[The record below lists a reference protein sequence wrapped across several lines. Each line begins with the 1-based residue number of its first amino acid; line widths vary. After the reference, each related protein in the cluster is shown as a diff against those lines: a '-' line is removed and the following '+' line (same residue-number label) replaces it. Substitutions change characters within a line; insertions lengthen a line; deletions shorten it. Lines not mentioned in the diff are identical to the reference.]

1 MLGAEMRRR
10 SIEHEAEMLGHKKR
24 ASDLEAELKRLRVEM
39 ARKDGELR
47 RHERALEAH
56 ENAALFGG
64 DAGGGGLAA
73 GEQKGLVKSLKAQ
86 VKELQAEPSP

>member
-1 MLGAEMRRR
+1 M
-10 SIEHEAEMLGHKKR
+10 S
-24 ASDLEAELKRLRVEM
+24 
-39 ARKDGELR
+39 
-47 RHERALEAH
+47 AH
-56 ENAALFGG
+56 TNTGGG

>member
-1 MLGAEMRRR
+1 
-10 SIEHEAEMLGHKKR
+10 
-24 ASDLEAELKRLRVEM
+24 M